1 MLSQRN
7 AQLFAQVCADLLV
20 RAYDAF
26 PSNIDVDPRALGM
39 GAAVAA
45 NSNEAEEWKHLTET
59 ASEAIDSLMDRG
71 VIEIATDS
79 RGWSG
84 GDLKGVQLT
93 HFGHDL
99 LEGAAAQPD
108 GLSDLPLVQL
118 LREALAMRSR
128 EMVVDAMKLLPGAQA
143 DH

>member
-1 MLSQRN
+1 MLPQRN
-7 AQLFAQVCADLLV
+7 AQLFAQVCADVLA

-26 PSNIDVDPRALGM
+26 PSTIDVDPRALGM

-45 NSNEAEEWKHLTET
+45 NSDEAEGWKHLTET
-59 ASEAIDSLMDRG
+59 ASEAIDCLMDQG
-71 VIEIATDS
+71 VIETITDS

-84 GDLKGVQLT
+84 GDLKGVHLT
-93 HFGHDL
+93 HLGHEL
-99 LEGAAAQPD
+99 LGSAAAQPD
-108 GLSDLPLVQL
+108 KRSDLPLVQL

-128 EMVVDAMKLLPGAQA
+128 EMVVDAVKLLLRVHA